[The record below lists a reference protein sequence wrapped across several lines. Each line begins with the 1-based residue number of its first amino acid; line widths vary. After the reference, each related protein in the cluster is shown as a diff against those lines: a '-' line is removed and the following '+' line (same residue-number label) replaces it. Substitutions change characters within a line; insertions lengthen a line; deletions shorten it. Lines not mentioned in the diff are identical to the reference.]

1 MTRRRGRDLPA
12 LLCIADLRRVEQ
24 CGGHDQIRAVRLAA
38 PGGIAVF
45 RMEFGAATRSREPS
59 RPRRATVLRQRQG
72 CRSAHPGLVSRGFT
86 VREVGRAEGKLTIA
100 LTPPRGDEKALGTLF
115 QDMWCGRLAGLSAEN
130 LGFVGNEMDPSA
142 KQPPTKFVLYGS
154 PQTVSRVAEE
164 AQQRGWTVGPVAPSG
179 DGRSFTTLATSST
192 MTQGAYS
199 AFLDTLFSWKLKDA
213 SLAEV
218 QDGKLFRSQE
228 DD

>member
-45 RMEFGAATRSREPS
+45 GMELEPPPAPANPPVPGELLFS
-59 RPRRATVLRQRQG
+59 GSVKDVEA
-72 CRSAHPGLVSRGFT
+72 AHPGLVSRGFT